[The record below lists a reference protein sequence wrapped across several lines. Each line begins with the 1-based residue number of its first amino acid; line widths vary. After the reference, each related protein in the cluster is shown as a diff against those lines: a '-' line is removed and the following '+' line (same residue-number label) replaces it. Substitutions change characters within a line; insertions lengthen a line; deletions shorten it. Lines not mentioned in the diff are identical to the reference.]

1 VCGVSRWM
9 WNTKGADL
17 GDVLL
22 WRRRRGVEAGQ
33 AFMAYC
39 LQRVVDKTG
48 WMAWCF
54 LAVWGSRVV

>member
-1 VCGVSRWM
+1 MWGIEVGVEYKGGRIWKMCSCG
-9 WNTKGADL
+9 G
-17 GDVLL
+17 GGE
-22 WRRRRGVEAGQ
+22 GVEAGQ